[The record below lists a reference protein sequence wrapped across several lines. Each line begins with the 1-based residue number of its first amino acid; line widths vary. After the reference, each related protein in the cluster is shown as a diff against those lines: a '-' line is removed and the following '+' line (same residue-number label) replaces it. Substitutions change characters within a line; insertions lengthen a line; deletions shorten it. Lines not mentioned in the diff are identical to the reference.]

1 MDLARA
7 PRRTARKKGSGYENA
22 TVDCYQAETR
32 HEKMPASYPGAM
44 LFYCSRAFAWD
55 AWINFPFFLPRVPS
69 HVYKPKRLGT
79 RQRKRDH
86 VLTQSRTQSMPVRTG
101 ILWVRDWF

>member
-1 MDLARA
+1 MANYSFMKRIKLHS
-7 PRRTARKKGSGYENA
+7 P

-79 RQRKRDH
+79 GQRKRDH
-86 VLTQSRTQSMPVRTG
+86 VLTSDFTCM
-101 ILWVRDWF
+101 ILLQCFHFQGNFLF